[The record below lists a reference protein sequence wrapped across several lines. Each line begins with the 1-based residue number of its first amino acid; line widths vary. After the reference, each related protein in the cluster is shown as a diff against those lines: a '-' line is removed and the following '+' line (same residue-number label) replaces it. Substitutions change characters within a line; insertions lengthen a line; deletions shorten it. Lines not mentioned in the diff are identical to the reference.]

1 MTEWIH
7 WCKALGMSITHE
19 TANEVARAFVQRH
32 QSDVIGVLHG
42 WDRLRLQ
49 GTLRSLYYQPVM
61 EEYLW
66 QAGVL
71 WKDFKRFATALTGR
85 VRGAAEKLA
94 KRHQRPM
101 IYLSSS
107 RTRKEDVARQIQ
119 QRDKVGQGLIAVL
132 SCVEP
137 CHTWFL
143 RGNRETRKL
152 ELKLQWG
159 KCIHLYFYWMH
170 EELGFLHFRLQ
181 SWFPFLIQVWLN
193 GREWL
198 GRQMDKAKMSYRREQ
213 NCYPWLSDIGQAQA
227 LMDQQHQSDWCKL
240 LSPLVRRCHPLSA
253 EINAP
258 IAQEYYR
265 TAAETEYAT
274 DVMFRDREA
283 LKRIYPSLVH
293 HAMMS
298 FGAEQVLRFW
308 GRSGRVGV
316 SDEVMTDRRRGSD
329 GVRVKHWVNKNSLK
343 FYDKGSVLR
352 VEATINEPREFK
364 SFRAAEN
371 NPRSRK
377 QWRILRRSVADFYR
391 RAEVSR
397 AATERHLTA
406 LAAVHVQIPL
416 KEQAAGVCRAVRH
429 KGQRYRA
436 LNPLGDGDAQLIAI
450 VNRGEFL
457 LNGFRNR
464 DVRSHLYPAS
474 ADRRKE
480 RQQMAAVGRR
490 LRLLRAHGLIAKVS
504 KTHRYVVTEKGRN
517 VMTALLAA
525 RQASTEKLTKMA
537 A

>member
-1 MTEWIH
+1 MNT
-7 WCKALGMSITHE
+7 THF
-19 TANEVARAFVQRH
+19 TAKNEIAGAFVRRH

-71 WKDFKRFATALTGR
+71 WKDFKRFATDLTGR
-85 VRGAAEKLA
+85 VREAAERLA
-94 KRHQRPM
+94 GRHQRPM

-107 RTRKEDVARQIQ
+107 RTRKEEVARQIQ
-119 QRDKVGQGLIAVL
+119 QRDKIDKGLIAVL

-137 CHTWFL
+137 CRTWFL
-143 RGNRETRKL
+143 RGNRATRKL

-170 EELGFLHFRLQ
+170 EELGFLHLRLQ
-181 SWFPFLIQVWLN
+181 TWFPFLVQVCLN

-198 GRQMDKAKMSYRREQ
+198 GRQMDRAKMSYRREQ
-213 NCYPWLSDIGQAQA
+213 NCYPWIGDIGRAQA
-227 LMDQQHQSDWCKL
+227 LMDRQHQNEWCKL
-240 LSPLVRRCHPLSA
+240 LGPLVRRCHPLSA
-253 EINAP
+253 EICAP
-258 IAQEYYR
+258 IEREYYW

-293 HAMMS
+293 HAVMS

-352 VEATINEPREFK
+352 VEATINEPRDFR
-364 SFRAAEN
+364 SFRCAEH
-371 NPRSRK
+371 NPRSPK

-406 LAAVHVQIPL
+406 LAAVHVQAPL
-416 KEQAAGVCRAVRH
+416 KEQAAAVCRAVRH

-436 LNPLGDGDAQLIAI
+436 LNPLAESDAQLMGI
-450 VNRGEFL
+450 VNRGEFS

-464 DVRSHLYPAS
+464 DVRFHLYGVS
-474 ADRRKE
+474 EDKEKE
-480 RQQMAAVGRR
+480 RRQMAAVGRR

-504 KTHRYVVTEKGRN
+504 KTHRYVVTEQGRN

-525 RQASTEKLTKMA
+525 RQASTEKLTALA

>member
-1 MTEWIH
+1 
-7 WCKALGMSITHE
+7 MSTSASTVKHGI
-19 TANEVARAFVQRH
+19 ASAFVKRH
-32 QSDVIGVLHG
+32 QSEVIGVLHG

-66 QAGVL
+66 QSRVL
-71 WKDFKRFATALTGR
+71 WKDFKRLATTLTGR

-94 KRHQRPM
+94 ERQHRPM

-107 RTRKEDVARQIQ
+107 RTGKEEVAREIQ
-119 QRDKVGQGLIAVL
+119 QRDQVNKGLIAVL

-143 RGNRETRKL
+143 RGNRVTRKL
-152 ELKLQWG
+152 EIKLQWG
-159 KCIHLYFYWMH
+159 KCIHLYFYWIH
-170 EELGFLHFRLQ
+170 EELGFLHLRLQ
-181 SWFPFLIQVWLN
+181 TWFPFLIQVCLN

-198 GRQMDKAKMSYRREQ
+198 GRQMDKARMKYRREQ
-213 NCYPWLSDIGQAQA
+213 NCYPWIRDIGRAPA
-227 LMDQQHQSDWCKL
+227 LLDQQHQSEWCKL
-240 LSPLVRRCHPLSA
+240 LAPLVKRCHPLSA

-258 IAQEYYR
+258 IEQEYYW

-293 HAMMS
+293 HAVMS

-308 GRSGRVGV
+308 GRPGRVGV

-352 VEATINEPREFK
+352 VEATINEPREFR
-364 SFRAAEN
+364 SFRTAEN
-371 NPRSRK
+371 NPRSSR

-406 LAAVHVQIPL
+406 LASVHVQTPL
-416 KEQAAGVCRAVRH
+416 KNQAAGVCRPVRH

-436 LNPLGDGDAQLIAI
+436 LNPLGEADAQLMAI
-450 VNRGEFL
+450 VNRGEFS

-464 DVRSHLYPAS
+464 DIRAHLYSAS
-474 ADRRKE
+474 EDRRKE

-490 LRLLRAHGLIAKVS
+490 LRMLRAHGLIVKVS
-504 KTHRYVVTEKGRN
+504 KTHRYRVTEKGHN
-517 VMTALLAA
+517 VITALLAA
-525 RQASTEKLTKMA
+525 RQASTEQLTKLA